1 MKTNSIV
8 KIKYSTKPVFLEVE
22 SGYSTI
28 GAFMVVAFVN
38 GKPLELFPNR
48 IKKVHDNI
56 PDIFLFPFEPKELK
70 ETKILIYGKYAPA
83 PSHKQVRIVYNFVQE
98 SVKLK
103 IIETKSNGIEE
114 EIDEKGKTYFNYFE
128 FK

>member
-1 MKTNSIV
+1 MKTNSSV
-8 KIKYSTKPVFLEVE
+8 KIKYSSKPVFLEVE

-28 GAFMVVAFVN
+28 GAFMVVAFIN
-38 GKPLELFPNR
+38 GKPMELFPNR

-70 ETKILIYGKYAPA
+70 EVKILIYGKYAPA
-83 PSHKQVRIVYNFVQE
+83 PSHKQIRVVYA
-98 SVKLK
+98 
-103 IIETKSNGIEE
+103 KSNILEE

-128 FK
+128 FD